1 MCYSAEASFGSGALL
16 LATGVG
22 CVSMARR
29 RAPWIWPFA
38 VIPIFFSVQQIAEGF
53 VWMGIHGENQ
63 ALVEIASRVYL
74 FFAIGFWPACFS
86 FAAWKVE
93 TNPKL
98 RSFLGYWLVLS
109 MGWFVIY
116 GLAIRGDEGVPI
128 ACESGHSVHYGYSD
142 SGFLLKTVEGKW
154 LSRLFYLLTASVPCL
169 VMTHRR
175 LVLVTALTASVTAF
189 AAALYFDHAFTSV
202 WCMWSALLSVMVA
215 RSIWLAPAKAG
226 HCETL
231 EISSEGGLP
240 ILAR

>member
-38 VIPIFFSVQQIAEGF
+38 VIPIFFSMQQITEGF

-63 ALVEIASRVYL
+63 ALVEIASRMYL
-74 FFAIGFWPACFS
+74 FFAI
-86 FAAWKVE
+86 
-93 TNPKL
+93 
-98 RSFLGYWLVLS
+98 GYWLVLS

-175 LVLVTALTASVTAF
+175 LMLVPALTASVTAF
-189 AAALYFDHAFTSV
+189 VAALYFDHAFTSV